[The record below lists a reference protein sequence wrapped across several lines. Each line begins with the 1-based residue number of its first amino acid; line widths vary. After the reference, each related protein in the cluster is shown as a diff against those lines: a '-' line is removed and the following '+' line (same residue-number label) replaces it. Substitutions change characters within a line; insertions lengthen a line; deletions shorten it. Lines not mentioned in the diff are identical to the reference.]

1 MHVMIEDHIS
11 FDCYLVSYYVIDILP
26 LSEVAI
32 PKPGFSGSHHMKLDS
47 QRHQCIQ
54 H

>member
-1 MHVMIEDHIS
+1 MHVMIEDHMYV
-11 FDCYLVSYYVIDILP
+11 FRLPVYYYVIDILP